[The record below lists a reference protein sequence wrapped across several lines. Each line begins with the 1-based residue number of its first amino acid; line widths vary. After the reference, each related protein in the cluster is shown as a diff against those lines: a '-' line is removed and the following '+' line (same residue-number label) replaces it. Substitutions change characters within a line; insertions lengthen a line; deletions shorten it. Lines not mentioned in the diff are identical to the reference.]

1 MLSMLNILL
10 DLNNIYYVCI
20 LVFFFGESGWMKS
33 FIYSIHQHRYG
44 FVFVCLDATLVEK
57 VYFVLF
63 RFLCL
68 IQCGRGGCF
77 GAAAMMRRLKRI
89 GNIIISALDY
99 IDQRCTR
106 YDD

>member
-1 MLSMLNILL
+1 MYIG
-10 DLNNIYYVCI
+10 V
-20 LVFFFGESGWMKS
+20 FFGESGWMKS

-57 VYFVLF
+57 VFCFVSFLF
-63 RFLCL
+63 L
-68 IQCGRGGCF
+68 IQCGQGGCF

-99 IDQRCTR
+99 RPALHTVR
-106 YDD
+106 